1 MRHLSPEKMIK
12 DHEQMDASLRL
23 LSRPAPSSAPPLDRP
38 LKRRRVGTGRTKKFR
53 AHKAAAESGKDAISF
68 YFESIKGLGLLSA
81 VEEKILAL
89 KIEAGDEA
97 ARSKMIESNL
107 RLVINIAKRYT
118 GRGLPLA
125 DLIEEGNIGLIKAV
139 ERFRSI
145 KGCRFSTYATYWI
158 RQSVDRAI
166 ANQANTVRLPIHVT
180 NDLSKVRRA
189 RRLLSEELRREP
201 EQEEVALKTGFK
213 EKYVKKLDGIV
224 KKTTSLEATVP
235 GEFEQPLLE
244 RLEDTSSLT
253 PMEVIDGDKRVK
265 NVKAWLTLLESNE
278 AEIIKFRFGIDG
290 TETETLEK
298 IGLRLGVTRER
309 VRQIEVKAL
318 GKLKNIIKDHDMTFS
333 DVL

>member
-1 MRHLSPEKMIK
+1 MRVLNAEVEIK
-12 DHEQMDASLRL
+12 DFEQMDAAFCLLPGPAASVVPSLA
-23 LSRPAPSSAPPLDRP
+23 RPI
-38 LKRRRVGTGRTKKFR
+38 KRRRSSGRRGKKVSPIKV
-53 AHKAAAESGKDAISF
+53 AGVSGRDAISQ

-81 VEEKILAL
+81 VEEKKLAL
-89 KIEAGDEA
+89 KIEAGDSD
-97 ARSKMIESNL
+97 ARRKMIESNL

-118 GRGLPLA
+118 GRGLPLP

-180 NDLSKVRRA
+180 NDLAKVTRA
-189 RRLLSEELRREP
+189 RRLLREELRREP
-201 EQEEVALKTGFK
+201 ETEEVSEKTGFK
-213 EKYVKKLDGIV
+213 EKYVKKLDSIV
-224 KKTTSLEATVP
+224 RKTTSLEATIP

-244 RLEDTSSLT
+244 RLEDTTSPT
-253 PMEVIDGDKRVK
+253 PMDVIDGEKRVK
-265 NVKAWLTLLESNE
+265 NVKAWLTLLENNE

-318 GKLKNIIKDHDMTFS
+318 GKLKQIITDHNMTLS